1 VLERNLNR
9 VAIGIGMIPRGE
21 VGLILAGIG
30 ATLFLPN
37 AQGVSEP
44 VVGSVTFGA
53 VVLMVIATTL
63 ITPPLLR
70 WTLGAGTELLP
81 EVDNTIF
88 LHKPD

>member
-1 VLERNLNR
+1 
-9 VAIGIGMIPRGE
+9 MIPRGE

-44 VVGSVTFGA
+44 VVGTVTFGA

-63 ITPPLLR
+63 ITPPLLK
-70 WTLGAGTELLP
+70 WTMGARTQSLP
-81 EVDNTIF
+81 EVDNTAF